1 MKLCTKCGETKSESD
16 FHRQQNRKKDGFYI
30 SGHCKT
36 CERQYQLQYKKD
48 NAKPNVPL
56 VLPAGH
62 QYENGRVC
70 SECNEFHRADKFGI
84 ERDGRAFGGISMRSK
99 CKRCTEIRKSK
110 SFLIK
115 NYKITFDQYLELLK
129 YQKNRCAICGSRD
142 HKNKRTGNMLLTFF
156 VDHDHETGKV
166 RGLLCSPCNHALG
179 QFNDNIDTL
188 NKAVTYLAKP
198 PASWVL

>member
-110 SFLIK
+110 SF
-115 NYKITFDQYLELLK
+115 
-129 YQKNRCAICGSRD
+129 
-142 HKNKRTGNMLLTFF
+142 
-156 VDHDHETGKV
+156 
-166 RGLLCSPCNHALG
+166 
-179 QFNDNIDTL
+179 
-188 NKAVTYLAKP
+188 
-198 PASWVL
+198 